1 MPQNIPALI
10 TYEQI
15 WDLAVSM
22 AGQTQ
27 DNVTE
32 KDSVLMQ
39 VFLAGELPD
48 LWNKEAWPE
57 LCDNLTQVSL
67 ANNAFS
73 LNQGDPN
80 EMGEILGLYPQDPR
94 NPSHGWDR
102 IRPDRYWTGDG
113 QVYVDTGLAQ
123 IWVDYQL
130 PVPDLLDPSLIGQNN
145 EAALMAVTLPNRF
158 RLPLAYRGAGHLVAT
173 EDPQLSGMLTKMAE
187 VELGRQAAK
196 LTLPWWRREVRTGG
210 PI

>member
-80 EMGEILGLYPQDPR
+80 EMGEILGWYPQDPR
-94 NPSHGWDR
+94 NPSHGGTGYDPTAIGRVTARSTWIPAWHKFGWTINYPCR
-102 IRPDRYWTGDG
+102 ICWT
-113 QVYVDTGLAQ
+113 L
-123 IWVDYQL
+123 
-130 PVPDLLDPSLIGQNN
+130 
-145 EAALMAVTLPNRF
+145 R
-158 RLPLAYRGAGHLVAT
+158 
-173 EDPQLSGMLTKMAE
+173 
-187 VELGRQAAK
+187 
-196 LTLPWWRREVRTGG
+196 
-210 PI
+210 